1 VSHIELQSI
10 EVFFAEALRRFW
22 YGTLTFALA
31 LTIPEHELD
40 LCFHLARPV
49 YSALSLT
56 NDIYSWNKEKKA
68 AEDAGQDHV
77 FNAVWVLMTERSISA
92 KEAIDVC
99 REKIIEDMSAFN
111 DTLEAA
117 EMEGLSRDVV
127 TYLYA
132 VRSSYIGN
140 LVWSIYCPR
149 YKECMS
155 FDGQ

>member
-1 VSHIELQSI
+1 VGSD
-10 EVFFAEALRRFW
+10 
-22 YGTLTFALA
+22 G
-31 LTIPEHELD
+31 
-40 LCFHLARPV
+40 
-49 YSALSLT
+49 
-56 NDIYSWNKEKKA
+56 
-68 AEDAGQDHV
+68 
-77 FNAVWVLMTERSISA
+77 
-92 KEAIDVC
+92 VC

-117 EMEGLSRDVV
+117 KMEGLSRDVV